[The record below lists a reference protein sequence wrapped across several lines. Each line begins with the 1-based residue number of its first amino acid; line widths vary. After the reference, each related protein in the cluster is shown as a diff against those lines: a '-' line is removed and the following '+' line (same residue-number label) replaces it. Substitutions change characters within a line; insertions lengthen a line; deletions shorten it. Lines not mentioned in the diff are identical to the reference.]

1 MFNCV
6 SCTGFVVTK
15 KMKKSAVALYC
26 GTLPTRRTKVHTL
39 RRNSGEGE
47 GETERERERG
57 GGGGGRGRRE
67 GGIIIM

>member
-1 MFNCV
+1 M
-6 SCTGFVVTK
+6 TK

-57 GGGGGRGRRE
+57 GEGEEEGERE
-67 GGIIIM
+67 GL